1 MQKNE
6 ITHTTSFFMFLI
18 PISIR
23 LSIIFKTTSN
33 DDTDVRIFSHQ
44 NLVTCEIP
52 SILRAKSGEG
62 QGIDEK
68 NPSHSLSLFLS
79 ENQTKNG
86 GNKVAYLHV
95 CTIYQI
101 LTLLSKVQFQYG
113 GVLL

>member
-1 MQKNE
+1 
-6 ITHTTSFFMFLI
+6 MFLI

-33 DDTDVRIFSHQ
+33 DVRIISHQ

-68 NPSHSLSLFLS
+68 NPSHSLS

-101 LTLLSKVQFQYG
+101 LTLLSD
-113 GVLL
+113 LL

>member
-1 MQKNE
+1 
-6 ITHTTSFFMFLI
+6 MFLI

-68 NPSHSLSLFLS
+68 NPSHSLSLS

-101 LTLLSKVQFQYG
+101 LTLLSD
-113 GVLL
+113 LL